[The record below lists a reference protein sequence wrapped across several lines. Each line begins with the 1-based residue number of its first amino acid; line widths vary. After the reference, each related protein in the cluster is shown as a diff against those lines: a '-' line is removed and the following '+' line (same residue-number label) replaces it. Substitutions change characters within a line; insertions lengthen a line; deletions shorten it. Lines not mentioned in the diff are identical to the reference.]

1 MIFRRRS
8 VTQQLSDN
16 PVVLDWRTRGWCTK
30 CGGFARKFGVVAL
43 ALAAVAATA
52 FYVAGDGLKAAA
64 MRLTG
69 SAGIAQKQDARS
81 LQQALDALQRDYQIE
96 TAARKKLEQIIADLT
111 DQLKAA
117 HLELEFLKANSDRA
131 AR

>member
-8 VTQQLSDN
+8 VTQQLAGN
-16 PVVLDWRTRGWCTK
+16 PVVLDWRTGR
-30 CGGFARKFGVVAL
+30 GGFARKLGAVAL

-52 FYVAGDGLKAAA
+52 FYVAGDELKVAA

-69 SAGIAQKQDARS
+69 SGGIAREQDARS

-96 TAARKKLEQIIADLT
+96 AAARKRLEQIIADLT

-117 HLELEFLKANSDRA
+117 NLELEFLKANGSRA